1 LDCNNIL
8 PNFLALYE
16 NDEVREECADPVT
29 RPLKAN
35 IITVFRDSTATAVA
49 QLMPDELAVEKK
61 YHLCTI

>member
-16 NDEVREECADPVT
+16 NDEVREECADPV
-29 RPLKAN
+29 AN